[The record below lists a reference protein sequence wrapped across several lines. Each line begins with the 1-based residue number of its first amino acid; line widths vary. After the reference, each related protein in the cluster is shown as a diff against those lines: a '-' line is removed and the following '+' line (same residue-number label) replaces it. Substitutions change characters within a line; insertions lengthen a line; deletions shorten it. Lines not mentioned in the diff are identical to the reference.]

1 MKNNYLKESIL
12 IICVTIIISLV
23 YNSLSQ
29 NGIPLIRK
37 PIQFK
42 WESDSTLENI
52 IKSNNTSDFS
62 NVTKDFNNK
71 LSEIKENIQISKN
84 KESKDLVITKDTI
97 SKLKSNK
104 SDIDSKK
111 NNDISEQ
118 SNNEDVN
125 NVPVAITVD
134 QAYKI
139 FLSGRG
145 VFIDARMEI
154 EYNLGHIKGAINIPL
169 KKFEENLA
177 KLKTYDKNTIFVC
190 YCDGSGCDLSIDL
203 AKKLHENGFK
213 NVKIFYSGW
222 NDWKEKNYPME

>member
-1 MKNNYLKESIL
+1 MKNNYIKESIL
-12 IICVTIIISLV
+12 IICITIIIALV
-23 YNSLSQ
+23 YNTLSQ

-37 PIQFK
+37 PVEFK

-52 IKSNNTSDFS
+52 INSAIDTSNKTNIIS
-62 NVTKDFNNK
+62 NK
-71 LSEIKENIQISKN
+71 LNELNENSQIPKE
-84 KESKDLVITKDTI
+84 KESKYIVLQKDTL
-97 SKLKSNK
+97 SKLKSIK
-104 SDIDSKK
+104 SDTVNKELK
-111 NNDISEQ
+111 DISKQ
-118 SNNEDVN
+118 SINNEDN
-125 NVPVAITVD
+125 NDTPVAITVD

-139 FLSGRG
+139 FLSGKG
-145 VFIDARMEI
+145 LFIDARMEI

>member
-1 MKNNYLKESIL
+1 MKNNYIKESIL
-12 IICVTIIISLV
+12 IICITIIIALV
-23 YNSLSQ
+23 YNTLSQ

-37 PIQFK
+37 PVEFK

-52 IKSNNTSDFS
+52 INSAIDTSNKTNIIS
-62 NVTKDFNNK
+62 NK
-71 LSEIKENIQISKN
+71 LNELNENSQIPKE
-84 KESKDLVITKDTI
+84 KESKYIVLQKDTL
-97 SKLKSNK
+97 SKLKSIK
-104 SDIDSKK
+104 SDTVNKELK
-111 NNDISEQ
+111 DISKQ
-118 SNNEDVN
+118 SVNNEDN
-125 NVPVAITVD
+125 NDTPVAITVD

-139 FLSGRG
+139 FLSGKG
-145 VFIDARMEI
+145 LFIDARMEI

>member
-12 IICVTIIISLV
+12 IICITIIIALV
-23 YNSLSQ
+23 YNTLSQ

-37 PIQFK
+37 PVEFK

-52 IKSNNTSDFS
+52 INSAIDTSNNTYIIE
-62 NVTKDFNNK
+62 NK
-71 LSEIKENIQISKN
+71 LNELKGNSQIPRE
-84 KESKDLVITKDTI
+84 KESKYIVLQKDTL
-97 SKLKSNK
+97 SKLKSIK
-104 SDIDSKK
+104 SDTVNKELK
-111 NNDISEQ
+111 DISKQ
-118 SNNEDVN
+118 SVNNEDN
-125 NVPVAITVD
+125 NDTPVAITVD

-139 FLSGRG
+139 FLSGKG
-145 VFIDARMEI
+145 LFIDARMEI